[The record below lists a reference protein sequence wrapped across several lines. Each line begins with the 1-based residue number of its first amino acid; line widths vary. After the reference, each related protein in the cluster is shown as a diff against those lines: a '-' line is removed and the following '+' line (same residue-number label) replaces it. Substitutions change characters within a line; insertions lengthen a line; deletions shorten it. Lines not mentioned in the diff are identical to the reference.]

1 MVTPQGGVKLLNLG
15 LTASVLTPA
24 ELAANP
30 ARGPFAAPEL
40 SRGGSMGPQAD
51 MFALGALIAAV
62 ATGQRAQGPDRG
74 RALNATMPM
83 LAQLVSALTTA
94 IPAGRLTAA
103 EAEAGFRELGG
114 RSRAVD
120 VRAELGALV
129 RAAFQAAPD
138 AAPLPDPEPMMA
150 ESDSSSEMFNDE
162 PTAILN
168 MNDDGKGNPMASLLA
183 QMQGHNEVVEESTA
197 KTRVPLTFRGEP
209 RSAQAHS
216 APTPHYVAAV
226 ATPMSTPHY
235 VAAVGTPMSTGFEN
249 ESQTVMTSASN
260 LPVPKSRPTGQVIV
274 PAGPMRDTSPV
285 AMPAATGAPTDE
297 LKDVTTD
304 EISASLQA
312 PTQRAGW
319 RSGAQGAGDDP
330 QRLAAH
336 GRSGG
341 FRRGRATGLAGWHR
355 APPAAAIVDR
365 GAGDRCGCPVRRRG
379 HRRGGAAQPA
389 RRRAPG
395 GRGQRDS
402 TGRRAPGGH
411 ARRKRGRSLATG
423 D

>member
-1 MVTPQGGVKLLNLG
+1 M
-15 LTASVLTPA
+15 LTPA

-62 ATGQRAQGPDRG
+62 ATGQRGQGPDRG

-83 LAQLVSALTTA
+83 LARLVSALTTA

-103 EAEAGFRELGG
+103 EAEAGFRELGA

-138 AAPLPDPEPMMA
+138 AAPLAEPEPMMA
-150 ESDSSSEMFNDE
+150 EADAPSEMFNDE

-168 MNDDGKGNPMASLLA
+168 MGGDGKGNPMASLLA
-183 QMQGHNEVVEESTA
+183 EMQGHDEAVEESTA

-216 APTPHYVAAV
+216 APTPEYVAAV

-235 VAAVGTPMSTGFEN
+235 VAAVATPMSTGFEH
-249 ESQTVMTSASN
+249 ESQTVMTSASS
-260 LPVPKSRPTGQVIV
+260 LPVPEVAADRQVIV

-285 AMPAATGAPTDE
+285 AMPAANGAPTDE

-304 EISASLQA
+304 GDLRQPAGPARSRSR
-312 PTQRAGW
+312 RA
-319 RSGAQGAGDDP
+319 GAQGAGDDP

-336 GRSGG
+336 RAIWRVPPMRTSDRDRWVASSSARGG
-341 FRRGRATGLAGWHR
+341 DRRHA
-355 APPAAAIVDR
+355 
-365 GAGDRCGCPVRRRG
+365 GAGHRQRRPVRRRG
-379 HRRGGAAQPA
+379 HRRGGVAQPA
-389 RRRAPG
+389 RRRAPAAAASADG
-395 GRGQRDS
+395 PAAAPQAS
-402 TGRRAPGGH
+402 APAETRRLTTLA
-411 ARRKRGRSLATG
+411 AR
-423 D
+423 